1 MNRFIAIAAA
11 AVATL
16 SLALPASARD
26 TFVQDDAHLFK
37 ADTVTTLNERIGDF
51 NRRTGKEV
59 IVVSVPSLDGQ
70 PASGVAEKIFAE
82 KQVNGVMIFLAK
94 AEKKDGIIGDRA
106 ARQFFPAGTFDD
118 IRSAMRG
125 DFRTGDFDGGIKT
138 GVNLVLD
145 NYRSHEAA
153 LGGARAPAL
162 TRPETVPTTTKSS
175 FGGFGMLWLI
185 LILLVGFLIIRAI
198 FRAISAP
205 RPMPPGYGGPM
216 QGGPGYGGPGYG
228 GYGPGMGMGG
238 GGGFF
243 SGLLGG
249 LGGAFLGN
257 ELFGHRGSDIP
268 ANTADLTGGQQYQ
281 APDQSGWQSDAGQAD
296 TSNSSFGDW
305 GSGGGDGGGFDAG
318 GGGGFDGGGGGD
330 GGW

>member
-26 TFVQDDAHLFK
+26 SFVQDDAHLFK

-59 IVVSVPSLDGQ
+59 IVVTVPSLEGK
-70 PASGVAEKIFAE
+70 PAIDVAEKAFAE

-94 AEKKDGIIGDRA
+94 AEKKDGIIGDVA
-106 ARQFFPAGTFDD
+106 ARKFFPAGTFDD

-153 LGGARAPAL
+153 LGASRVPAV
-162 TRPETVPTTTKSS
+162 TRPETGVPASTKSS

-185 LILLVGFLIIRAI
+185 LILLVGFLVIRAI
-198 FRAISAP
+198 FRAISGP
-205 RPMPPGYGGPM
+205 RQVPPGYGGPM
-216 QGGPGYGGPGYG
+216 QGGPGYGPGY
-228 GYGPGMGMGG
+228 GYGPGMGGMG

-249 LGGAFLGN
+249 LGGAWLGN
-257 ELFGHRGSDIP
+257 ELFGGHNRGEIPGNSADI
-268 ANTADLTGGQQYQ
+268 AGSQQYQ
-281 APDQSGWQSDAGQAD
+281 SPDQSGWQSDAGQAD

-305 GSGGGDGGGFDAG
+305 GSGGDGGGFDS
-318 GGGGFDGGGGGD
+318 GGGFDGGGGGD
-330 GGW
+330 SGGW

>member
-1 MNRFIAIAAA
+1 MNRFTAIAAA
-11 AVATL
+11 AIATL

-26 TFVQDDAHLFK
+26 SFVQDGAHLFK

-51 NRRTGKEV
+51 NRQTGKEV
-59 IVVSVPSLDGQ
+59 VVVSVPSLGGQ
-70 PASGVAEKIFAE
+70 PAQDVAEKIFAKE
-82 KQVNGVMIFLAK
+82 QVNGVLIFLAK
-94 AEKKDGIIGDRA
+94 AEKKDGIIGDTA
-106 ARQFFPAGTFDD
+106 SRQFFPAGTFAD

-125 DFRTGDFDGGIKT
+125 DFQSGDFDGGIKT

-153 LGGARAPAL
+153 LGASRAPAL
-162 TRPETVPTTTKSS
+162 TRPQTIPTTTKSS
-175 FGGFGMLWLI
+175 FGGFSMLWLI
-185 LILLVGFLIIRAI
+185 LILLAGFLIIRAI
-198 FRAISAP
+198 FRAVAGP

-216 QGGPGYGGPGYG
+216 GGPGYGPGY
-228 GYGPGMGMGG
+228 GYGPGMGGG

-249 LGGAFLGN
+249 LGGAWLGN
-257 ELFGHRGSDIP
+257 ELFGHNRGGDFP
-268 ANTADLTGGQQYQ
+268 ANSADIAGSQQLQ
-281 APDQSGWQSDAGQAD
+281 SPDQAGWQSDAGQAD

-305 GSGGGDGGGFDAG
+305 GSGGGGGFDAG

>member
-1 MNRFIAIAAA
+1 MNRFIAVAAA
-11 AVATL
+11 AIATL
-16 SLALPASARD
+16 SLALPAAARD
-26 TFVQDDAHLFK
+26 TFVQDDAHMFS
-37 ADTVTTLNERIGDF
+37 AATVTTLNERIGDF

-59 IVVSVPSLDGQ
+59 VVVTVPSLDGK
-70 PASGVAEKIFAE
+70 PAPDVAEKLFAE

-106 ARQFFPAGTFDD
+106 AQQFFPAGTFAD

-125 DFRTGDFDGGIKT
+125 DFRSGDFDGGITT

-153 LGGARAPAL
+153 LGGARSPAAA
-162 TRPETVPTTTKSS
+162 RPQPVTTATKSS

-198 FRAISAP
+198 FRAMAGP
-205 RPMPPGYGGPM
+205 RQMPPGYGGPM
-216 QGGPGYGGPGYG
+216 QQGPGYG
-228 GYGPGMGMGG
+228 GYGPGMGGG
-238 GGGFF
+238 GGSFF

-249 LGGAFLGN
+249 LGGAWLGN
-257 ELFGHRGSDIP
+257 QMFGHNGGAGEIP
-268 ANTADLTGGQQYQ
+268 ANTADVAGNQQYQ
-281 APDQSGWQSDAGQAD
+281 GSDQSGWQSDAGQAD
-296 TSNSSFGDW
+296 MNNSSFGDW
-305 GSGGGDGGGFDAG
+305 GSGGDGGGFDAG
-318 GGGGFDGGGGGD
+318 GGFDSGGGGD